1 MISKTRYM
9 MKMILVIILILAT
22 PAVFFGSIGDHPFQV
37 RENAT
42 RTIAVV
48 NEDIK
53 AEKENK
59 AIDFGTQ
66 IMTILEE
73 DSNYQWVAM
82 SRSAAVNGLKNTK
95 YDAVVYIPSDFS
107 SNIMTYEDKQPDKA
121 KFEYDV
127 QEQLNVVNREKVLR
141 EMERATNRVNGK
153 ISTLYWMY
161 ISQDLEGV
169 RGHFDEIV
177 QKEIDFQKAMLAF
190 YSPSSKSL
198 AGEIEQ
204 QKNMLE
210 SIQTATKSLD
220 KAAPNRIDNIN
231 QFEQNLT
238 AFVEFVEKYKEYQ
251 EAQQQI
257 LQQLQE
263 ESLGTIEAFASNQIP
278 TLTDS
283 INSFNQQGGQLSLE
297 LEEMGKQLE
306 ENSENVNN
314 LSAIRLDQ
322 IDRQKEELIA
332 YFRERETESLNQ
344 AVNKLQTLKSELTN
358 GPQQPDNQ
366 GAADT
371 AQTPTEQSSA
381 GTVNTEKERE
391 ELQSIAKELNDIKTN
406 LEAIAEP
413 QPEQVTATINSIPLL
428 AERMSKVEQQL
439 AAMDAEE
446 NPLQP
451 IVDELNAKIKD
462 LLDNANSQ
470 VDQMDELI
478 EEIKK
483 KEQAVLASP
492 VLTQEKKD
500 VLSTVFSKEI
510 EGGSSNAI
518 LNYYAGLVQLETLL
532 QDSLNASNENLQAVQ
547 ERISP
552 ILGINEQEQTMWN
565 ELSTDMPSAT
575 GQITTL
581 QEQLNTFLAGYSEE
595 VEEQHSTIM
604 EDLSSLEDSSEQIMN
619 HVQFISADAPAST
632 EEVDGQSV
640 VTHQK
645 GLAQEMAMIHDLVNS
660 LGDSQ
665 DQIVTYTDDLQSKVE
680 NVQQDANTL
689 NNKWAANVDTTKM
702 FRDDIFNVLGN
713 AYVDGQKNGPV
724 YDHLAQP
731 LQISGDSTSKKEEKN
746 IPPVIIL
753 VIVLIA
759 SLLIGYFSHY
769 FKGAPKLVQVAVF
782 ALLNLIVGLIISI
795 YGLNIYPLEEVR
807 AIEWTI
813 MTVLLLTAV
822 STIVLVSFTFG
833 NLLGWL
839 VSVALVVF
847 FVSPLLALIAPNID
861 YEDPMSK
868 VYMSIQY
875 EPESLFIPAV
885 TVLMGI
891 IVVLTVIPLAIQIW
905 KNKRARSIE
914 EEESYEA

>member
-1 MISKTRYM
+1 MI
-9 MKMILVIILILAT
+9 KMILVILLILAA

-107 SNIMTYEDKQPDKA
+107 SNIMTYEDKQPNKA

-127 QEQLNVVNREKVLR
+127 QEQLNVTNREKVLR

-198 AGEIEQ
+198 AGEIKQ
-204 QKNMLE
+204 QKSMLE

-220 KAAPNRIDNIN
+220 KTTPDRIDNIN
-231 QFEQNLT
+231 QFEQSLT
-238 AFVEFVEKYKEYQ
+238 GFVEFVEKYKEYQ
-251 EAQQQI
+251 EAQQQV

-263 ESLGTIEAFASNQIP
+263 ESLGTIKAFSANQIP

-332 YFRERETESLNQ
+332 YFRERETNFLNKV
-344 AVNKLQTLKSELTN
+344 VNKLQTLKSELTN
-358 GPQQPDNQ
+358 GPQQPDNE

-381 GTVNTEKERE
+381 GMVNTEKERE
-391 ELQSIAKELNDIKTN
+391 ELQSIAKELNDIKAN

-428 AERMSKVEQQL
+428 AERMSQVEQQL

-462 LLDNANSQ
+462 LSDNANSQ
-470 VDQMDELI
+470 VDQTDELI

-483 KEQAVLASP
+483 KEQAILASP
-492 VLTQEKKD
+492 VLTEETKGQ
-500 VLSTVFSKEI
+500 LSSVFSKKI
-510 EGGSSNAI
+510 QGGFSNAI

-565 ELSTDMPSAT
+565 ELSADMPSAT
-575 GQITTL
+575 GKITTL

-595 VEEQHSTIM
+595 VEEQHSAIM
-604 EDLSSLEDSSEQIMN
+604 EDLSSLEDSSKQVMD
-619 HVQFISADAPAST
+619 HVQFISADVPASRK
-632 EEVDGQSV
+632 VDGQSV

-713 AYVDGQKNGPV
+713 AYVDGQKNGTV

-795 YGLNIYPLEEVR
+795 YGLNIYPLEEMR

-813 MTVLLLTAV
+813 MTVLLLTAA
-822 STIVLVSFTFG
+822 STIILVSFTCG
-833 NLLGWL
+833 NLLGWI
-839 VSVALVVF
+839 VSVALVMF
-847 FVSPLLALIAPNID
+847 FVSPLLALIAPNIN

-891 IVVLTVIPLAIQIW
+891 IVILALIPLAVKIR
-905 KNKRARSIE
+905 KDKRTRSIE